1 MENFLFNS
9 FKPLENILWT
19 SSVFSKFDILDLI
32 ILIFLKT
39 HLDPKK
45 KKNLILVESRISSKV
60 FIGRE
65 NCLLAARNFNGNLS
79 TSFLRRFYLSFNFF
93 FLSFFL
99 FLFFPPLKC
108 FPHRY
113 TSRAH
118 RPSRARV
125 WLSDAAGRSYRFDR
139 VTILTR
145 YDQSRERGTGVG
157 YIIAKMTPVTACGS
171 QLSLIVAPPDV
182 IYPDIS
188 LRDTT
193 GLPGIL
199 ILRPR
204 ATIDT
209 VAFRV
214 NTYAWNTWKRCSI
227 ISLVWKQNSP
237 IRINWKFSIR
247 VIRIRIWYFFHD
259 TFRLFY
265 YSMSGRGKEGRERI
279 CIGGV
284 GFVLHVRFVE

>member
-1 MENFLFNS
+1 MAISQRRFFV
-9 FKPLENILWT
+9 
-19 SSVFSKFDILDLI
+19 VF
-32 ILIFLKT
+32 IFLLT
-39 HLDPKK
+39 F
-45 KKNLILVESRISSKV
+45 S
-60 FIGRE
+60 
-65 NCLLAARNFNGNLS
+65 
-79 TSFLRRFYLSFNFF
+79 F
-93 FLSFFL
+93 FLSL
-99 FLFFPPLKC
+99 FLFFPPLKR

-113 TSRAH
+113 TSCAH

-247 VIRIRIWYFFHD
+247 VIRICIWYFFHD